1 MQQLQCQ
8 GFDRDLVLESLLAGD
23 CNSATAA
30 YHLMQQ
36 ALTLKQEAGYA
47 NMQLQQQLRQPGDHT
62 NPQAEHG
69 VKQMDTPLR
78 LMTRSQSAQPGIQA
92 YRPSHVTLEVEGVS
106 AGCDKGHR
114 QHAAH
119 VSDDSAQSL
128 HQTAVKT
135 EC

>member
-1 MQQLQCQ
+1 MQQLQRK

-36 ALTLKQEAGYA
+36 ALTLKQEAA
-47 NMQLQQQLRQPGDHT
+47 HSNMQLPGDHAHS
-62 NPQAEHG
+62 QAEHG
-69 VKQMDTPLR
+69 VKRIDTPLR
-78 LMTRSQSAQPGIQA
+78 LMTRSQAAQPGIQA

-119 VSDDSAQSL
+119 VSDDSAQAL
-128 HQTAVKT
+128 HQSTVRT

>member
-1 MQQLQCQ
+1 MQQLQRK

-36 ALTLKQEAGYA
+36 ALTLKQEAA
-47 NMQLQQQLRQPGDHT
+47 HSNMQLPGDHAHS
-62 NPQAEHG
+62 QAEHEHG
-69 VKQMDTPLR
+69 VKRIDTPLR
-78 LMTRSQSAQPGIQA
+78 LMTRSQAAQPGIQA

-114 QHAAH
+114 QHAAR
-119 VSDDSAQSL
+119 VSDDSAQAL
-128 HQTAVKT
+128 HQSTVRT